1 MYLPTLGPSS
11 DPTSSSSLAPKR
23 MMLQRCDSG
32 FKLRKLNDDVV
43 EDNVQQIESN
53 ITQVESNPVSES
65 EAGLVP
71 HTAAEPTTQEETQKL
86 SAKSQ
91 LYTLCSV
98 KHWNAPIYESIAEGP
113 GHMKLFTVKATIEMK
128 EDSGITFLEC
138 FGDPHSKKKLA
149 AEQAAEAA
157 LWYLK
162 NVGHALQTEKPS
174 RRQGRTKPI

>member
-1 MYLPTLGPSS
+1 MYIPTIASS

-32 FKLRKLNDDVV
+32 FKLRKLNDDLV

-53 ITQVESNPVSES
+53 ITQEESNPVSES

-71 HTAAEPTTQEETQKL
+71 HTAELTTHEESQKL

-91 LYTLCSV
+91 LYKLCSV
-98 KHWNAPIYESIAEGP
+98 RHWKAPIYESIAEGP
-113 GHMKLFTVKATIEMK
+113 GHMQLFTVKATIEMK
-128 EDSGITFLEC
+128 EDSRITVLEC

-162 NVGHALQTEKPS
+162 NVGHTLQTEKPS
-174 RRQGRTKPI
+174 RRQGRTKPV